1 MACLG
6 TTGLTLAACGGPVE
20 VAVPALTP
28 AEERTCADLV
38 AALPPRVD
46 GAERRDVE
54 PAGAPA
60 AAWGD
65 PAIVLRCGV
74 RMPGSFDDFAAC
86 QETNDVGWYIPDEQV
101 TGSPVPVTMTT
112 IGRDVTVQVSL
123 PVEHFPP
130 ANAMVDLADA
140 IKRTTEELDPCV

>member
-6 TTGLTLAACGGPVE
+6 TLGAVLAGCGGPVPVDE
-20 VAVPALTP
+20 PDLTT
-28 AEERTCADLV
+28 AEERACSELL
-38 AALPPRVD
+38 AALPDTVD
-46 GAERRDVE
+46 GADRREVE

-74 RMPGSFDDFAAC
+74 DMPAAFDEYATC
-86 QETNDVGWYIPDEQV
+86 QETDDVGWFIPEEQM

-112 IGRDVTVQVSL
+112 IGRQVNIEVSL

-140 IKRTTEELDPCV
+140 IKQTTRELDPCR